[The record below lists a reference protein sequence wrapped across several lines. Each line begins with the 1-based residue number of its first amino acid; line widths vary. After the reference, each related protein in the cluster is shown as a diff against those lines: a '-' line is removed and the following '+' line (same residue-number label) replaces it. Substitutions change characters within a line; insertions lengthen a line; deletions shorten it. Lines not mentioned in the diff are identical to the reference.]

1 MNKRKKTLLALGMVL
16 ALAGIA
22 TSSAFIYKKATQE
35 ETVALDSALYLDWGD
50 DVTDFKKDPGV
61 MVFGTAKYKSLTVK
75 TPQKSLSV
83 TSGTVDLTFTLG
95 TNDGFKVEVSDKN
108 FQEEGSGANEAIL
121 ATIEKGGEAGTEG
134 RVEVETTLKFDINEF
149 TRDLTFYFRLS
160 LSHAPEEGQ
169 QGLDATFTASLSYD
183 ARGVKTHTISADSI
197 TVAN

>member
-22 TSSAFIYKKATQE
+22 TSSAFIYKAATQD

-50 DVTDFKKDPGV
+50 DVNDFKADPGE

-95 TNDGFKVEVSDKN
+95 TNDGFKVEVSDKD
-108 FQEEGSGANEAIL
+108 FQESGSGANEAIL
-121 ATIEKGGEAGTEG
+121 ATIQKGGDVSGDEP
-134 RVEVETTLKFDINEF
+134 VETTLKFDINEF
-149 TRDLTFYFRLS
+149 TRDLKFYFRLS
-160 LSHAPEEGQ
+160 LSHQPEEG
-169 QGLDATFTASLSYD
+169 LEELSATFTASLSYD
-183 ARGVKTHTISADSI
+183 ESGVKTHTISADSI
-197 TVAN
+197 TVA

>member
-1 MNKRKKTLLALGMVL
+1 MNKRKKTLLALGMVI

-22 TSSAFIYKKATQE
+22 TSSAFIYKAATQD

-50 DVTDFKKDPGV
+50 DVIDFEADPGD

-95 TNDGFKVEVSDKN
+95 TNDGFKVEVSDKD
-108 FQEEGSGANEAIL
+108 FQELGSGANEAIL

-134 RVEVETTLKFDINEF
+134 TVETTLKFDINEF

-169 QGLDATFTASLSYD
+169 EALSATFTASLSYNES
-183 ARGVKTHTISADSI
+183 GVKTHTISADSI
-197 TVAN
+197 TVA

>member
-1 MNKRKKTLLALGMVL
+1 MNKRKKTLLAFGMVL

-22 TSSAFIYKKATQE
+22 TSSAFIYKAATLEDKAT
-35 ETVALDSALYLDWGD
+35 LDSALYLDWGD
-50 DVTDFKKDPGV
+50 DVEGFKTNPGE

-108 FQEEGSGANEAIL
+108 FQESGSGANEAIL
-121 ATIEKGGEAGTEG
+121 ATIQKGGDVSGDEP
-134 RVEVETTLKFDINEF
+134 VETTLKFDINEF

-160 LSHAPEEGQ
+160 LSHAPEEDQ
-169 QGLDATFTASLSYD
+169 EDLKATFTASLSYD
-183 ARGVKTHTISADSI
+183 VSGVKTHTISADSI
-197 TVAN
+197 TVA

>member
-1 MNKRKKTLLALGMVL
+1 MNKRKKTLLALGMVF

-22 TSSAFIYKKATQE
+22 TSSAFIYKAATQD

-50 DVTDFKKDPGV
+50 DVSDFEADPGE

-108 FQEEGSGANEAIL
+108 FQESGSGANEAIL
-121 ATIEKGGEAGTEG
+121 ATIQKGGDVSGDEP
-134 RVEVETTLKFDINEF
+134 VETTLKFDINEF
-149 TRDLTFYFRLS
+149 TRDLKFYFRLS
-160 LSHAPEEGQ
+160 LSHQPEEG
-169 QGLDATFTASLSYD
+169 LEELSATFTASLSYD
-183 ARGVKTHTISADSI
+183 TSGVKTHTISADSI
-197 TVAN
+197 TVA

>member
-22 TSSAFIYKKATQE
+22 TSSAFIYKAATQN
-35 ETVALDSALYLDWGD
+35 ETVTLDSALYLDWGG
-50 DVTDFKKDPGV
+50 DVNGFEADPGD

-108 FQEEGSGANEAIL
+108 FQESGSGANEAIL
-121 ATIEKGGEAGTEG
+121 ATIQKGGDVSSEEP
-134 RVEVETTLKFDINEF
+134 VETTLKFNINEF

-169 QGLDATFTASLSYD
+169 VALSATFTASLSYD
-183 ARGVKTHTISADSI
+183 ASGAKTHTIGTDSI
-197 TVAN
+197 TVA

>member
-22 TSSAFIYKKATQE
+22 TSSAFIYKAATQD

-121 ATIEKGGEAGTEG
+121 ATIQKGGDVSGDEP
-134 RVEVETTLKFDINEF
+134 VETTLKFDINEF
-149 TRDLTFYFRLS
+149 TRDLKFYFRLS
-160 LSHAPEEGQ
+160 LSHQPEA
-169 QGLDATFTASLSYD
+169 GLEELSATFTASLSYD
-183 ARGVKTHTISADSI
+183 ASGVKTHTISADSI
-197 TVAN
+197 TVA

>member
-22 TSSAFIYKKATQE
+22 TSSAFIYKAATQD

-50 DVTDFKKDPGV
+50 DVNDFEADPGE

-108 FQEEGSGANEAIL
+108 FQASGSGANDSIL
-121 ATIEKGGEAGTEG
+121 ATIQKGGDVSGDEP
-134 RVEVETTLKFDINEF
+134 VETTLKFDINEF

-160 LSHAPEEGQ
+160 LSHAPDEGQ
-169 QGLDATFTASLSYD
+169 EDLKATFTASLSYD
-183 ARGVKTHTISADSI
+183 ANGVKTHTISADSI
-197 TVAN
+197 TVA

>member
-22 TSSAFIYKKATQE
+22 TSSAFIYKKAT
-35 ETVALDSALYLDWGD
+35 ETVSGNLDSAIYLDWGD
-50 DVTDFKKDPGV
+50 DEEGFKADPGD

-134 RVEVETTLKFDINEF
+134 TVETTLKFDINEF

-160 LSHAPEEGQ
+160 LSHAPEEG
-169 QGLDATFTASLSYD
+169 LEELKATFTASLSYD
-183 ARGVKTHTISADSI
+183 ASGVKTHTISADSI
-197 TVAN
+197 TVA